1 MDYKTLRSK
10 KLIVK
15 PVMTR
20 SSWLKKGHDG
30 EHSYTNTNKTFQAK
44 LGSNGYILDPLAFMS
59 PEEKISFASEIRIK
73 PEELSVFEKEN
84 IFTKHSVTINKN
96 QKIIDCTDPLQ
107 FLDFLILKG
116 YPNVIKSPGEPERPT
131 QIFEIVDQSEL
142 DAENAVKV
150 NFKVKATMEFA
161 KLEGK
166 SKKLTNVLLVSGR
179 NNIPKNATVEWLT
192 NETYKLMEENP
203 KQFLK
208 YLEDPMFDLKIF
220 INDALNI
227 KAITKVG
234 KDEYELAHT
243 GKILG
248 NMKEVCAYFDKLENQ
263 EDRLIVQA
271 RIDSTK

>member
-1 MDYKTLRSK
+1 MNYKTLREK

-15 PVMTR
+15 PISTR

-44 LGSNGYILDPLAFMS
+44 LGQNGYILDPLGFMT
-59 PEEKISFASEIRIK
+59 PEEKIAFATEIRIK
-73 PEELSVFEKEN
+73 PEELSVFDKEN
-84 IFTKHSVTINKN
+84 IFTKHSVSINKN

-116 YPNVIKSPGEPERPT
+116 YPNIVKAPGEPERPT
-131 QIFEIVDQSEL
+131 QLFEIVDQSEV

-150 NFKVKATMEFA
+150 NFKVKATLEFA
-161 KLEGK
+161 KLEGN
-166 SKKLTNVLLVSGR
+166 SRKLTNVLLVSGK

-203 KQFLK
+203 KQFIK
-208 YLEDPMFDLKIF
+208 ILEDPLFDLKIF
-220 INDALNI
+220 INDALTV

-248 NMKEVCAYFDKLENQ
+248 SMKEVCSYFDKLENQ
-263 EDRLIVQA
+263 EDKIIVQA
-271 RIDSTK
+271 RIDNIK